1 MGGGW
6 EGRKACGSLT
16 ENDVFV
22 REYSSP
28 HMIHRMAFVMPTTT
42 ASAYAIRSVGNE
54 NANKVSASVEITAA
68 AVAVQSIQG
77 MSHKRRFLPKVTAMP
92 MNETAALTRAINHDC
107 VTQSSS
113 SCAPTNESCRNH
125 RL

>member
-1 MGGGW
+1 M
-6 EGRKACGSLT
+6 
-16 ENDVFV
+16 V

-28 HMIHRMAFVMPTTT
+28 HMTHRMAFVMPTTA
-42 ASAYAIRSVGNE
+42 ASAYAIRSVGSE
-54 NANKVSASVEITAA
+54 NANKVSASVDMTAA

-77 MSHKRRFLPKVTAMP
+77 ILQRRCFLPRAKAMT
-92 MNETAALTRAINHDC
+92 MNETAAEARAINHDC

>member
-1 MGGGW
+1 M
-6 EGRKACGSLT
+6 T
-16 ENDVFV
+16 
-22 REYSSP
+22 
-28 HMIHRMAFVMPTTT
+28 HRMAFVMPTTA

-54 NANKVSASVEITAA
+54 NANKVSASVDMTAA
-68 AVAVQSIQG
+68 AVAIQSIQG
-77 MSHKRRFLPKVTAMP
+77 ILQRAKAIT
-92 MNETAALTRAINHDC
+92 MNETAAETRAINHDC